1 MASQEVVDF
10 IRGRKV
16 PDTLLK
22 KLKTTCLA
30 LHAVLNDA
38 EEKEFTNL
46 QIKEW
51 LDELKDAV
59 YDAEDLLDEI
69 AAEALQCQLEAKSK
83 VRNCITCTF
92 TCSEQKL
99 KSKIEEVLVRLDD
112 LAKQMDLI
120 GLREGVGLG
129 GNPLPRIRLP
139 TTSLVKETRIIGRDD
154 VKEPI
159 VNLLLSNDAKGN
171 EHLCVIPI
179 AGMGGIGK
187 TTLAQL
193 IYNDQRI
200 TEHFSIRFWVC
211 VSEEFDVVRI
221 TKSILEAVTSQKC
234 DTTDFNMI
242 QTRLKKGLMGKKFL
256 LVLDDVWNENYGD
269 WELLKNPF
277 KYGTL
282 GKGFLQQVDEN
293 KEMEEIGN
301 EYFLDLVS
309 RSLLQRSNGK
319 KFHFVMHALVH
330 DLAKFVS
337 GRFNFRLEG
346 DYKNNIINKTR
357 HFSYLRSQYDTRKK
371 FEALYKAKHL
381 RTFLPLQLHK
391 ANVDLYLTKK
401 VPQDL
406 LLTLRYLRVLSLS
419 HYTNMIELPER
430 IGDLQHLRY
439 LDVSCTK
446 IERSPYSICRLCN
459 LQTLNLS
466 ECKFLVMLPSDMQK
480 LINLRHLNITGT
492 SIQKMP
498 IHMGRLQCLR
508 TLTKFIVEKDLGFQI
523 GELGELSN
531 LWGAIVISKLQNV
544 INPTNAL
551 SAKLK
556 AKRHLDELTLEWDAD
571 YNISLSERDILNN
584 LQPHTN
590 LKKLVINNYKGTSFP
605 NWIGD
610 HSFSNITVVHLNYCR
625 NCPSLPSLG
634 KLPSLQ
640 DLSIVG
646 FDEVVKVGPEFYGS
660 SSSNIT
666 PFRSLEILK
675 FERML
680 KWEEWFPCEGGV
692 FPRLQ
697 EFYLWYCPKL
707 SGSLPKHLPSL
718 TKFHVHECSQLQTSL
733 PTAPAMRELT
743 LKNCNDVFLKE
754 LPPTLQTLRMGGFNN
769 LGVSV
774 RGSDRLQPFP
784 TTPKVLGIYKC
795 RELQFPLYQCYSS
808 LKRLFINDSCSS
820 LISIPLDIFPKLD
833 YLQIKSCCNM
843 ESLLVSEGHQPIDLV
858 WLEIEDCLNLVAFPS
873 GGLLAPNLT
882 RLKVDNCPRLNSL
895 PQNMHTH
902 LPSLELLEI
911 INCPQIES
919 FPEGG
924 LPSNLINISIGDCKK
939 LISTRMEWGL
949 QRLQCL
955 KTLLFGNVNLDCWDV
970 ESFPEEDLLPTSLRI
985 LAIVGFRKLRSLD
998 NKGLQHLTSLQQ
1010 LFIVGCPGL
1019 KHMPE
1024 DGLPCSISYLE
1035 IEDCPSLTKLFQRK
1049 KGKEWRNIAHIPTI
1063 KIDDQVII

>member
-1 MASQEVVDF
+1 MAAASLVGGAFLSATLKVLFAKMASQEVVDF

-30 LHAVLNDA
+30 LQAVLNDA

-46 QIKEW
+46 EIKEW

-69 AAEALQCQLEAKSK
+69 AAGALQCQLEAKSK

-92 TCSEQKL
+92 TCPEQKL

-120 GLREGVGLG
+120 
-129 GNPLPRIRLP
+129 
-139 TTSLVKETRIIGRDD
+139 
-154 VKEPI
+154 
-159 VNLLLSNDAKGN
+159 
-171 EHLCVIPI
+171 
-179 AGMGGIGK
+179 
-187 TTLAQL
+187 
-193 IYNDQRI
+193 
-200 TEHFSIRFWVC
+200 
-211 VSEEFDVVRI
+211 
-221 TKSILEAVTSQKC
+221 
-234 DTTDFNMI
+234 
-242 QTRLKKGLMGKKFL
+242 
-256 LVLDDVWNENYGD
+256 
-269 WELLKNPF
+269 
-277 KYGTL
+277 
-282 GKGFLQQVDEN
+282 
-293 KEMEEIGN
+293 
-301 EYFLDLVS
+301 
-309 RSLLQRSNGK
+309 
-319 KFHFVMHALVH
+319 
-330 DLAKFVS
+330 
-337 GRFNFRLEG
+337 
-346 DYKNNIINKTR
+346 
-357 HFSYLRSQYDTRKK
+357 
-371 FEALYKAKHL
+371 
-381 RTFLPLQLHK
+381 
-391 ANVDLYLTKK
+391 
-401 VPQDL
+401 
-406 LLTLRYLRVLSLS
+406 
-419 HYTNMIELPER
+419 
-430 IGDLQHLRY
+430 
-439 LDVSCTK
+439 
-446 IERSPYSICRLCN
+446 
-459 LQTLNLS
+459 
-466 ECKFLVMLPSDMQK
+466 DMQK

-508 TLTKFIVEKDLGFQI
+508 TLTKFIVEKDMGFQI
-523 GELGELSN
+523 GELGKLSN
-531 LWGAIVISKLQNV
+531 LWGVIVISKLQNV

-571 YNISLSERDILNN
+571 YNISLCERELLNN

-590 LKKLVINNYKGTSFP
+590 LIKLVINNYKGTSFP

-707 SGSLPKHLPSL
+707 IGSLPKHLPSL

-733 PTAPAMRELT
+733 PTAPAMCELT
-743 LKNCNDVFLKE
+743 LKNCNDVFLKK
-754 LPPTLQTLRMGGFNN
+754 LPSTLQTLRMGGFNN
-769 LGVSV
+769 LESLSKGVIDCNLCPEMLIIFDCPVLKSLAHV
-774 RGSDRLQPFP
+774 VLSSP

-795 RELQFPLYQCYSS
+795 RELQLPLYQCYSS

-882 RLKVDNCPRLNSL
+882 RLKVDNCPHLNSL
-895 PQNMHTH
+895 PQNMHTL

-998 NKGLQHLTSLQQ
+998 SKGLQHLTSLQQ
-1010 LFIVGCPGL
+1010 LFIVGCPEL

-1049 KGKEWRNIAHIPTI
+1049 KGKERHPTPF
-1063 KIDDQVII
+1063 DNQEQVHGRQQTLKSVKSHTSLATLCIG

>member
-1 MASQEVVDF
+1 MAAASLVGGAFLSATLKVLFAKMASQEVVDF

-22 KLKTTCLA
+22 KLKTTCLP

-59 YDAEDLLDEI
+59 YDAEDILDEI
-69 AAEALQCQLEAKSK
+69 AAGALQCQLEAKSK
-83 VRNCITCTF
+83 VRSCITCTF

-99 KSKIEEVLVRLDD
+99 KSKIEVVLVRLDE

-129 GNPLPRIRLP
+129 GKPLPRIRLP

-200 TEHFSIRFWVC
+200 TEHFNIRFWVC

-282 GKGFLQQVDEN
+282 GSKIIVTTRNESVASVTRPIKIFHLDKLSEEDCWCLFANHAFENGNYNAYPELEKIGRKIIKKCDGLPLAAKALGALLHCKLDEEEWYKILNSKIWSLPNDGGDILPAIRLSYNYLPSHLKRCFAYCSIFPKDYELKKEEVVQLWMAEGFLQQVDEN

-346 DYKNNIINKTR
+346 DYKNKIINKTR
-357 HFSYLRSQYDTRKK
+357 HFSYLRSQYDTGKK

-406 LLTLRYLRVLSLS
+406 LLTLKCLRVLSLS

-446 IERSPYSICRLCN
+446 IERLPYSICRLCN

-508 TLTKFIVEKDLGFQI
+508 TLTKFIVEKDMGFQI

-531 LWGAIVISKLQNV
+531 LWGVIVISKLQNV

-571 YNISLSERDILNN
+571 YKISLSERDILNN

-590 LKKLVINNYKGTSFP
+590 LIKLVINNYKGTSFP

-680 KWEEWFPCEGGV
+680 KWEEWFPCEGV

-697 EFYLWYCPKL
+697 SFIF
-707 SGSLPKHLPSL
+707 GI
-718 TKFHVHECSQLQTSL
+718 
-733 PTAPAMRELT
+733 
-743 LKNCNDVFLKE
+743 
-754 LPPTLQTLRMGGFNN
+754 
-769 LGVSV
+769 V
-774 RGSDRLQPFP
+774 R
-784 TTPKVLGIYKC
+784 
-795 RELQFPLYQCYSS
+795 
-808 LKRLFINDSCSS
+808 N
-820 LISIPLDIFPKLD
+820 
-833 YLQIKSCCNM
+833 
-843 ESLLVSEGHQPIDLV
+843 
-858 WLEIEDCLNLVAFPS
+858 
-873 GGLLAPNLT
+873 
-882 RLKVDNCPRLNSL
+882 
-895 PQNMHTH
+895 
-902 LPSLELLEI
+902 
-911 INCPQIES
+911 
-919 FPEGG
+919 
-924 LPSNLINISIGDCKK
+924 
-939 LISTRMEWGL
+939 
-949 QRLQCL
+949 
-955 KTLLFGNVNLDCWDV
+955 
-970 ESFPEEDLLPTSLRI
+970 
-985 LAIVGFRKLRSLD
+985 
-998 NKGLQHLTSLQQ
+998 
-1010 LFIVGCPGL
+1010 
-1019 KHMPE
+1019 
-1024 DGLPCSISYLE
+1024 
-1035 IEDCPSLTKLFQRK
+1035 
-1049 KGKEWRNIAHIPTI
+1049 
-1063 KIDDQVII
+1063 